1 LYSIRLKL
9 ARRDHDHYSISYQG
23 QTLTTTNSMT
33 DFQIPTVA
41 HGGRGRKPGDDPK
54 LLRQRGAIRGLVR
67 GARHKS
73 ATVTEDD
80 IATYGRELVA
90 QYEVGTVAV
99 KLAAIRQLYEAA
111 V

>member
-1 LYSIRLKL
+1 
-9 ARRDHDHYSISYQG
+9 
-23 QTLTTTNSMT
+23 MT

-41 HGGRGRKPGDDPK
+41 HGGRGREPGDDPK

-90 QYEVGTVAV
+90 PYEVGTFWGRIGA
-99 KLAAIRQLYEAA
+99 LTSRSGRSDLL
-111 V
+111 

>member
-1 LYSIRLKL
+1 
-9 ARRDHDHYSISYQG
+9 
-23 QTLTTTNSMT
+23 MT

>member
-1 LYSIRLKL
+1 
-9 ARRDHDHYSISYQG
+9 
-23 QTLTTTNSMT
+23 MT

-54 LLRQRGAIRGLVR
+54 LLRQRGAIRGLAR

-90 QYEVGTVAV
+90 QYEMAPFGAGSERWHLEVNA
-99 KLAAIRQLYEAA
+99 Q
-111 V
+111 